1 MSSFNFSG
9 IFNNAMF
16 KITETG
22 GILTIKKK
30 DVESIMDYSNS
41 SIKKIEYD
49 TFISLFE
56 NNNANRGIYVILNYH
71 NNENSYNIEL
81 LKSNST
87 SASFNL
93 LLSSEET
100 HNLKILKEQKQKIL
114 KGRMNL
120 YVDEEINNN
129 LSDLDYNDGDWC
141 DNKMIHY

>member
-1 MSSFNFSG
+1 MSSHNFSG
-9 IFNNAMF
+9 IFNNAIF

-30 DVESIMDYSNS
+30 DVESIIHYSNS

-56 NNNANRGIYVILNYH
+56 NNNSDRGIYVILNYH

-93 LLSSEET
+93 LLLSSQKT
-100 HNLKILKEQKQKIL
+100 HNLKEQKVL

-120 YVDEEINNN
+120 YVDEEINN
-129 LSDLDYNDGDWC
+129 LLDIDYNDGDWS

>member
-1 MSSFNFSG
+1 MSSHNFSG

-16 KITETG
+16 KITKTG

-30 DVESIMDYSNS
+30 DIESIIYYSNS

-56 NNNANRGIYVILNYH
+56 NNNADRGIYVILNYH
-71 NNENSYNIEL
+71 NQENSYNIEL

-93 LLSSEET
+93 LLLFQKT
-100 HNLKILKEQKQKIL
+100 HNLKEQKVL

-129 LSDLDYNDGDWC
+129 LSDLDYNDGDWS

>member
-1 MSSFNFSG
+1 MSSYNFSG
-9 IFNNAMF
+9 IFNNAIF

-30 DVESIMDYSNS
+30 DVESIMYYSNS
-41 SIKKIEYD
+41 TIKKIEYD

-56 NNNANRGIYVILNYH
+56 NNNANRSIYVILNYH
-71 NNENSYNIEL
+71 NNENSYNIKL

-93 LLSSEET
+93 LLSSKKT
-100 HNLKILKEQKQKIL
+100 HNLKEQKVL

-120 YVDEEINNN
+120 YVDEEIKNN
-129 LSDLDYNDGDWC
+129 LSDLDYNDGDWS